1 MMRRSR
7 ITVRPNVRSGGR
19 GQAALQD
26 SHSVQGS
33 TNSFEDTAQNAPKD
47 SADSTNQSPEVTKDV
62 ETQPADAENITSL
75 KSNDDNNS
83 HPEKASCNGD
93 GLDHNGEA
101 TGSSKPLACSLARRK
116 RFSAMPN
123 LTKIRVTPAIT
134 CTSARGPRSSAVKS
148 GVVSKAETT
157 ATNTGNQLRLKG
169 GITQGFRHPSR
180 QKACSEGTQPI
191 IQSVPLSSTSQDP
204 EASLQGKKSKVKSLS
219 RQSSQL
225 SECQKSLNGAV
236 PDDGKSLTPECCM
249 GSTKLSQGSASLVNA
264 VSSVATL
271 TTKTQSVSSDR
282 ERIIKTQKL
291 RELLKRERK
300 KERKHKKGKSRIFEC
315 NSPQDHS
322 KMTMADLI
330 YYLPETNPMKSYQM
344 EEPKQNEKESS
355 WTPTKQVAEQ
365 PQEAE
370 EEDDVEN
377 GDDEQGEQLV
387 VPRVKV
393 AEDGSLI
400 IDEESLTVEVL
411 RVQGPNTVEEKDP
424 IFERGSSTTY
434 SSFRKA
440 SYTKPWS
447 NKETDMFFLAISMV
461 GTDFSMIG
469 QLFPHR
475 GRSEIKNKF
484 KKEER
489 ANSWRIDKAFR
500 EKRRFDLSFFSSLLE
515 RILAEEQKKQEKSKA
530 SAEKQVSRKPR
541 SKENDK
547 TRTRMKS
554 STNQT
559 SEEEMDSMGVEGD
572 LETAEKENED
582 CSNFET
588 VEETT
593 MSQKRAKKT
602 KKGDTGPSSLEK
614 VTDERNSSNE
624 AGEAMDHD
632 SSDVI
637 TEVSAD
643 GDVQRS
649 ERPDSSAE
657 RWKRAVIKPAQIST
671 GRLQKPIPNL
681 GRRGDKKISE
691 PKEKTSDYNTTTCEE
706 DKEYDGHKTESAAS
720 AGKRMTG
727 AKRTAGVLAS
737 DEEGQAGKAEEELSV
752 TARQEHML
760 NRPTRSGRIPKMS
773 QALQQAGD
781 EDSAEEPSP
790 ASETQGKT
798 SPQHRCRKPPG
809 SNQRKAKPAMGS
821 VPQRSKRSKL
831 VTLRAPLP
839 EGPME
844 DRLSEARPDE
854 MYSYPT
860 NPEEQNQV
868 PAFVPLSLRSPEPMR
883 LEVEET
889 MEELEILVNV
899 PDALSMIEPEDVL
912 CHPSEFQGPQKEV
925 PVPPEH
931 QLGVFAGVMKCLSLD
946 HVEVSESEESCNE
959 AARTL
964 LTIRNPELLSLPLSM
979 TVSAIDKEAKAE
991 TQVASEQEKQTQCSR
1006 DTTSTTTPGSPVRP
1020 SRLAGSDVA
1029 LEPQNSQGHLPK
1041 KDEPHPGQGVQNRVS
1056 CTSSAE
1062 AKPDSIHS
1070 SSPPKKSHF
1079 QKPKPNL
1086 VLASRPASVCQ
1097 TQSTVTVSS
1106 EKVEVTQSE
1115 SNESETII
1123 NNSASEGSKNEGLEV
1138 ENPKKSETSV
1148 PEMSQEA
1155 GVSSEPIAQTG
1166 PQSRRSRFPKPRP
1179 NLGRAVR
1186 NLRPT
1191 ALSPA
1196 TRMTADDSGPS
1207 EETPANAK
1215 SKTHVE
1221 ARMVPI
1227 AQTPAEQLVA
1237 TRSPKILGSNEVSV
1251 AEGEE
1256 PSDMPVDPDP
1266 AQEQAMSL
1274 HSGDGFTFVNIGDST
1289 EGVSGEDDFTHSE
1302 PTIILT
1308 LFEIPPTSVNEY
1320 KSGSAPVGAVTAE
1333 LLSPLVFI
1341 DAQSE
1346 PQSSGP
1352 VADSHLLGTLPGRLS
1367 PLTRLSLS
1375 SSEAVAMADAEV
1387 PGAGST
1393 LSHFMVSEP
1402 LHHLSHCSTIHEK
1415 HSSSAVLTESRS
1427 LDKTDEEEENVSLSL
1442 VPVEDLNEA
1451 PEEDDDAPPQ
1461 KKKKMP
1467 IKSKKGKPKVKPG
1480 SLKRTS
1486 VEPTK
1491 DASEESEMPPQILA
1505 FPKEDDLAVPS
1516 AGDQHNPPAKH
1527 GGGLGDALPRDRDT
1541 PLGCGG
1547 EMEPQH
1553 HVSPLPLD
1561 KPLIRPGRKP
1571 KGFLSFMTNKTT
1583 TGPAGTSRTSRP
1595 APHVN
1600 TSCIERR
1607 KASLQA
1613 AMGCPREPPPAINT
1627 RHSTPDTIT
1636 SPSVSAHKMEPPE
1649 VSKSTEGDF
1658 LCVNPS
1664 DKTEYKKP
1672 TNVSE
1677 YFFGDIFTEVEEPD

>member
-19 GQAALQD
+19 GQATLQD
-26 SHSVQGS
+26 SHSVPGS
-33 TNSFEDTAQNAPKD
+33 TNSSEDTAENEHKD
-47 SADSTNQSPEVTKDV
+47 LTDSTNQSPEVTNNV
-62 ETQPADAENITSL
+62 EAQSADAENITSL
-75 KSNDDNNS
+75 MSNDDNNS

-93 GLDHNGEA
+93 GLDHNG
-101 TGSSKPLACSLARRK
+101 SSNIFASSLVRRK

-134 CTSARGPRSSAVKS
+134 CTSARGPRSSSVKS
-148 GVVSKAETT
+148 GVVSMAETT
-157 ATNTGNQLRLKG
+157 AINTENQLRLKG
-169 GITQGFRHPSR
+169 SATQGFRYPSK
-180 QKACSEGTQPI
+180 QKACSEGAQPV

-204 EASLQGKKSKVKSLS
+204 EGSLQGKKSKVKSLS

-225 SECQKSLNGAV
+225 SGCQKSLNEGV
-236 PDDGKSLTPECCM
+236 PGVEKALASECCM
-249 GSTKLSQGSASLVNA
+249 GSTKLSQGSVSLVKA

-271 TTKTQSVSSDR
+271 TTKTQSVPSDH
-282 ERIIKTQKL
+282 ERIIKAQKL
-291 RELLKRERK
+291 RELLKRQRK

-315 NSPQDHS
+315 SSPQDHS

-330 YYLPETNPMKSYQM
+330 YYLPETNPMKSYLM

-355 WTPTKQVAEQ
+355 WAPTKQVAEQ

-377 GDDEQGEQLV
+377 GDEQDEQLV

-411 RVQGPNTVEEKDP
+411 RVQGPNMVEEKDP

-475 GRSEIKNKF
+475 SRSEIKNKF

-489 ANSWRIDKAFR
+489 TNSCRIDKAFR

-515 RILAEEQKKQEKSKA
+515 RILAEEQKKQEKSKV

-541 SKENDK
+541 SKQKVPDK
-547 TRTRMKS
+547 TKAS
-554 STNQT
+554 VKGSTNQT
-559 SEEEMDSMGVEGD
+559 AEEEMDSVGVEGD

-582 CSNFET
+582 CSNFEA

-593 MSQKRAKKT
+593 TSQRRAKKM
-602 KKGDTGPSSLEK
+602 KKGDTGLSSPEK
-614 VTDERNSSNE
+614 VTDERHSSNE
-624 AGEAMDHD
+624 GEAMNRDA
-632 SSDVI
+632 SDVI

-649 ERPDSSAE
+649 ERPDSCAE
-657 RWKRAVIKPAQIST
+657 RWKRPVIKPAQISR
-671 GRLQKPIPNL
+671 GRFQKPVPNL
-681 GRRGDKKISE
+681 GWRGDKKISE
-691 PKEKTSDYNTTTCEE
+691 PKEKTSDDNTTTCEE
-706 DKEYDGHKTESAAS
+706 DKEYDGHKTKRSAL
-720 AGKRMTG
+720 AGKRTRE
-727 AKRTAGVLAS
+727 AKRTTQVLTS
-737 DEEGQAGKAEEELSV
+737 DDEEQASKAEEELSV

-790 ASETQGKT
+790 VSETLEKT
-798 SPQHRCRKPPG
+798 SPQHPCQKPPG
-809 SNQRKAKPAMGS
+809 SNQRKAKPTVGS
-821 VPQRSKRSKL
+821 MPQRSRKSKL
-831 VTLRAPLP
+831 VTLRASLP
-839 EGPME
+839 EGPVE
-844 DRLSEARPDE
+844 NRLSEARPDE
-854 MYSYPT
+854 VYSYPT

-868 PAFVPLSLRSPEPMR
+868 PAFVPLSLRSPEPKR

-899 PDALSMIEPEDVL
+899 PDALSTIEPEDVL
-912 CHPSEFQGPQKEV
+912 CHPSESQGPRKEV
-925 PVPPEH
+925 PVLPEY
-931 QLGVFAGVMKCLSLD
+931 QLGVFGGMMKCLSLD
-946 HVEVSESEESCNE
+946 HVEVSKSEESCNE

-964 LTIRNPELLSLPLSM
+964 LTIRNPEILSLPLSM
-979 TVSAIDKEAKAE
+979 TVSETIDKEAKVG
-991 TQVASEQEKQTQCSR
+991 TQVASEQEKETQCSPQ
-1006 DTTSTTTPGSPVRP
+1006 TTSTMTPGSPGLGP
-1020 SRLAGSDVA
+1020 SRLAGLDTV
-1029 LEPQNSQGHLPK
+1029 LEPQNSQGRLPK
-1041 KDEPHPGQGVQNRVS
+1041 REEPCPRKGVQNRAGRTS
-1056 CTSSAE
+1056 CAE
-1062 AKPDSIHS
+1062 AKLDSIQS
-1070 SSPPKKSHF
+1070 TSPPKKSHF
-1079 QKPKPNL
+1079 QKPNPNL
-1086 VLASRPASVCQ
+1086 ALASRPASLWR
-1097 TQSTVTVSS
+1097 TQSTVTMSS
-1106 EKVEVTQSE
+1106 EKVEVAQSE
-1115 SNESETII
+1115 SNESETIFK
-1123 NNSASEGSKNEGLEV
+1123 NSASEESKNEGMGV
-1138 ENPKKSETSV
+1138 ENPKKSETST
-1148 PEMSQEA
+1148 PEMAQEA
-1155 GVSSEPIAQTG
+1155 VVSSEPIAQSG
-1166 PQSRRSRFPKPRP
+1166 PQSRRSRFPKPKP

-1191 ALSPA
+1191 AQSPA
-1196 TRMTADDSGPS
+1196 TRRTANDSKS
-1207 EETPANAK
+1207 SQETPANDK
-1215 SKTHVE
+1215 SRTDVE

-1227 AQTPAEQLVA
+1227 AQTPAEQLA
-1237 TRSPKILGSNEVSV
+1237 AARSPKILGPNETSV

-1274 HSGDGFTFVNIGDST
+1274 HTGDSFTFNMGDST
-1289 EGVSGEDDFTHSE
+1289 EGVSGKRDFTHSE

-1346 PQSSGP
+1346 PQSS
-1352 VADSHLLGTLPGRLS
+1352 
-1367 PLTRLSLS
+1367 
-1375 SSEAVAMADAEV
+1375 EAVAMADAEV
-1387 PGAGST
+1387 PGAGSP

-1402 LHHLSHCSTIHEK
+1402 LHHLTHCSTVYEE
-1415 HSSSAVLTESRS
+1415 HSSSAVLKESRS

-1442 VPVEDLNEA
+1442 VSVEELNEA
-1451 PEEDDDAPPQ
+1451 PEEDDDDDDGPPQ
-1461 KKKKMP
+1461 KKWKMP

-1480 SLKRTS
+1480 SLKRAS

-1491 DASEESEMPPQILA
+1491 DASEESKMPPQILA
-1505 FPKEDDLAVPS
+1505 FPKEDDLAMPS
-1516 AGDQHNPPAKH
+1516 AGAQHNPPAKH
-1527 GGGLGDALPRDRDT
+1527 GGALGDPLLQARET
-1541 PLGCGG
+1541 PLGSSG
-1547 EMEPQH
+1547 EREPQH
-1553 HVSPLPLD
+1553 HVAPLTLD

-1571 KGFLSFMTNKTT
+1571 KGFLSFMSNKTT

-1595 APHVN
+1595 ALQVN

-1613 AMGCPREPPPAINT
+1613 AMGCPREPPAINT
-1627 RHSTPDTIT
+1627 PHSTTDTAA

-1649 VSKSTEGDF
+1649 VSKSTEGNF